1 MNTKMQFAT
10 RLPPDL
16 RAQTFIVGMGVME
29 EWTGFDMS
37 APVLPE
43 VFLETA
49 SNPASFYEGA

>member
-1 MNTKMQFAT
+1 MQFAT